1 MSSTLCR
8 NVLLALL
15 VFAFAAVVPASAAPA
30 AAPAGASAALQA
42 GCGTP
47 ALDLP
52 ALSAE
57 TPVCKAATPQP
68 VAPFEPDFMVVYHGY
83 CHCSCSRV
91 PNCNT
96 SADCGGGR
104 CLGGITCC

>member
-1 MSSTLCR
+1 MSSVPYRTI
-8 NVLLALL
+8 LLALL
-15 VFAFAAVVPASAAPA
+15 VLALAAVVPASAAPA
-30 AAPAGASAALQA
+30 AAPAGASATLQS

-52 ALSAE
+52 LLSTE
-57 TPVCKAATPQP
+57 TPVCKASAPQP
-68 VAPFEPDFMVVYHGY
+68 VVPFQPNFLVTYHGH

-91 PNCNT
+91 PDCNT
-96 SADCGGGR
+96 SADCGGGA